1 MPFIL
6 RYPVRVSLTILFL
19 LLATTLSLIIPLL
32 LGSVIDEAFVT
43 QNIDKL
49 VQYGLVIVIVVT
61 IMSAASGARYYF
73 MSIIGEKVLADLRRA
88 VFDHLLFLD
97 VSFFDVHRVGELT
110 SRLNGDVATI
120 RSAIGFSVSVALRSI
135 VMLIGAIIMMAI
147 TSPKLTLIVV
157 IIGPLVVIP
166 IIIFVRRLRKMSR
179 ITQDKLA
186 DISAI
191 ATETLSSIKTVK
203 AFVQEEMQRKIFA
216 NSSKESYQAEA
227 RRLFARSFLVALV
240 MFMASVAMLI
250 VVWYGAS
257 AVFAGEV
264 SEGQLVQF
272 LIYALMAAGAIINM
286 SDIWGTLQTLAGA
299 TERLIEILQTKPKI
313 SDPKNPQKLPI
324 PPRGEVEFDNVSF
337 SYHTRA
343 NDIIL
348 DGVSFCVER
357 GKRVALV
364 GPSGSG
370 KSTIFSLLHRFY
382 EVNKGRILVDG
393 KDIKKVSMADLR
405 SHFAYVEQE
414 SIIFSGTIADNIRFA
429 RPNASDEEIK
439 KAAKAA
445 LVDEFVDRLEDGYE
459 TMVGERGLMLSGGQ
473 KQRIAI
479 ARALLKDAP
488 ILLLDEATSAL
499 DAHSEHLVQQA
510 LEHLMQG
517 RTTIIIAHRLATI
530 RDADKILVLEG
541 GKLID
546 SGTHEELIKK
556 GGHYARL
563 AKLQFRLDS

>member
-61 IMSAASGARYYF
+61 IMSVASGARYYF

-135 VMLIGAIIMMAI
+135 VMLVGAIIMMAI

-203 AFVQEEMQRKIFA
+203 AFVQEEVQKAIFA

-313 SDPKNPQKLPI
+313 SDPKNPQKLPKT
-324 PPRGEVEFDNVSF
+324 PRGEVEFDNVSF

-348 DGVSFCVER
+348 DSVSFSVER

-393 KDIKKVSMADLR
+393 KDIKKVKMADLR

-429 RPNASDEEIK
+429 RPNASDEEIRE
-439 KAAKAA
+439 AAKAA

-563 AKLQFRLDS
+563 AKLQFRQDS